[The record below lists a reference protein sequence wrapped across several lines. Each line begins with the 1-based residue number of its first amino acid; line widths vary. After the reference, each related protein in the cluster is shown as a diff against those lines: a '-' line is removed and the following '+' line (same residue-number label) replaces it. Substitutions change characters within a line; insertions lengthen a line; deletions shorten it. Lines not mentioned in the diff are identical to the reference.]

1 MTIIKWVN
9 YLFGI
14 SFKVTYILLVIFYF
28 VAAVRK
34 YSVFC
39 KQAEKCVEQIR
50 RDKEKFFLFRVY

>member
-1 MTIIKWVN
+1 MKNLKKNSFFNDNYKMVN

-34 YSVFC
+34 YSVFFVN
-39 KQAEKCVEQIR
+39 KLRNVLNR
-50 RDKEKFFLFRVY
+50 